1 MTTRCMMKAKMDEGL
16 KLMSKARR
24 WIACL
29 TLLLGSWAH
38 ATEPASGK
46 TAELGFSSA
55 RLDYIDQFYAAKVN
69 KGELAGVVTLIAR
82 HGKIVHFSA
91 VGYADVERKQKMQRD
106 TIFRLYSMT
115 KPIASTAL
123 MMLYEEGR
131 FQMQD
136 PLSKYIPE
144 FANLRVL
151 RKTGAALGDTVPLVR
166 PPTVQDVM
174 RHTAGFSHGLGGA
187 QLDAAYDR
195 EGVFGLD
202 VSLSEMMSKLAK
214 IPLLEQ
220 PGKRFIYSVGPDI
233 QARLVEVL
241 SGMSFAEFLEKR
253 LFHPL
258 GMRDAGFSVPADSVG
273 RLSAIH
279 WSKDG
284 KLTTL
289 DETHG
294 YPSGG
299 GVLVQPWSANSY
311 TVKHKHTGGSFG
323 LVSTAEDYWR
333 FAQMMLNG
341 GEFNGIRILSPQ
353 TVKYM
358 SRDHLGKIGI
368 EGPNDEPIGIGFG
381 LGFAVMKDP
390 GAAGYMSSEGTYFWA
405 GAAGT
410 QFWIDPKE
418 DLVVVAMIQHMAT
431 PDVDSF
437 SPQIRSLVYS
447 ALLN

>member
-1 MTTRCMMKAKMDEGL
+1 M
-16 KLMSKARR
+16 MSKRLRR
-24 WIACL
+24 TATSWVIAC
-29 TLLLGSWAH
+29 TVLLAGWAH
-38 ATEPASGK
+38 ATELPTGK
-46 TAELGFSSA
+46 AAELGFSPA
-55 RLDYIDQFYAAKVN
+55 RLDYIDQFYSKKVEL
-69 KGELAGVVTLIAR
+69 GELAGVVTLIAR

-91 VGYADVERKQKMQRD
+91 VGHADLEKKQKMQRD

-151 RKTGAALGDTVPLVR
+151 RTPGSSLDDTVPLER
-166 PPTVQDVM
+166 PPTVQDAM
-174 RHTAGFSHGLGGA
+174 RHTAGFSHGLGDM
-187 QLDAAYDR
+187 QLDAEYDKA
-195 EGVFGLD
+195 GVFGLD
-202 VSLSEMMSKLAK
+202 VSLEEMMGKLAR

-253 LFHPL
+253 LFGPL
-258 GMRDAGFSVPADSVG
+258 GMKDTGFWVPPRSAG

-279 WSKDG
+279 WPKDG

-299 GVLVQPWSANSY
+299 GVLRQPWSANSY
-311 TVKHKHTGGSFG
+311 TVKQIHTGGSFG
-323 LVSTAEDYWR
+323 LVATAEDYWR
-333 FAQMMLNG
+333 FAQMLLNG
-341 GEFNGIRILSPQ
+341 GQLNGTRVLSPQ
-353 TVKYM
+353 AVQYM
-358 SRDHLGKIGI
+358 TRDHLGALATVQ
-368 EGPNDEPIGIGFG
+368 PAQEPGSIASGLGFG
-381 LGFAVMKDP
+381 LGFAVVKDP
-390 GAAGYMSSEGTYFWA
+390 AGVGFMSSEGTYFWA

-410 QFWIDPKE
+410 QFWVDPKE
-418 DLVVVAMIQHMAT
+418 DLVVVAMIQHMDT
-431 PDVDSF
+431 PAADNF